1 MKGIRERWMALQFS
15 IVWSFVQ
22 YTEGGRVLFEGGIIA
37 MLPNK
42 ENRRMNYWI
51 LWYYVVVRS
60 HISITRDE
68 TCVLNEF
75 CAVGTPIAMQKYS
88 HYRR

>member
-1 MKGIRERWMALQFS
+1 MAVQFS
-15 IVWSFVQ
+15 IVWWFVQ
-22 YTEGGRVLFEGGIIA
+22 YTERGGGMLDGSIIA

-51 LWYYVVVRS
+51 LWYYVIVTS
-60 HISITRDE
+60 HISITRGE

-75 CAVGTPIAMQKYS
+75 CAIGTPIAMQKYS
-88 HYRR
+88 HYRPR

>member
-1 MKGIRERWMALQFS
+1 MAGHFS

-22 YTEGGRVLFEGGIIA
+22 YTERGGGDIMA

-51 LWYYVVVRS
+51 LWCYVVVTS
-60 HISITRDE
+60 HIPITRGE

-75 CAVGTPIAMQKYS
+75 CEVGTPIAMQKYS
-88 HYRR
+88 HYRPG

>member
-1 MKGIRERWMALQFS
+1 L
-15 IVWSFVQ
+15 
-22 YTEGGRVLFEGGIIA
+22 EGGIIA

-51 LWYYVVVRS
+51 LWYYVVVTS
-60 HISITRDE
+60 HISVTRGE

-75 CAVGTPIAMQKYS
+75 CVVGTPIAMYKYS
-88 HYRR
+88 HYRPG

>member
-1 MKGIRERWMALQFS
+1 MAGQCS

-22 YTEGGRVLFEGGIIA
+22 YTEGERVLLEGGIIA

-51 LWYYVVVRS
+51 LWYYVGVTS
-60 HISITRDE
+60 HISITRSE
-68 TCVLNEF
+68 TCILNGLCE
-75 CAVGTPIAMQKYS
+75 VRMPIAMQKYS
-88 HYRR
+88 QYRPV